1 VADGD
6 RPSKPIA
13 NTTLLNV
20 VIVIAV
26 LYFARAVFIP
36 LALAVLL
43 AFLLGPLV
51 IRLRHWGLGRVPA
64 TMVVVL
70 FSCSVIAVIGTGMT
84 SQLADFAHKMPEYQH
99 NVREKLH
106 ELRTSGGG
114 LINRVS
120 RIVRNVTEELT
131 PTAPPTPGAR
141 PGEEKPVPVEIHK
154 TPFSPLDLVP
164 LVLGSALNTVV
175 MAGIVV
181 VFVIFILIQRED
193 LRDRVIKLAGAGRV
207 NLTTKVLDDAA
218 QRVSRFLLA
227 QLIVN
232 ACYGVLVGIG
242 LYFTGVPNPLLWATL
257 AALLRYI
264 PYLGIWIAAA
274 MPAAVAVAVDP
285 GWLKLWFVFGIYI
298 GVDLLIYNFVEPLL
312 YGSSTGISPIAIL
325 VATVFWTWLWGPL
338 GLLLATPLTV
348 CLVVIGRHV
357 PRLSF
362 LSVMLSDEPVLG
374 PETRLYQ
381 RLLAIDLEEATDVA
395 EEFLKEGKSLE
406 EFFDVVVIPALS
418 LAEEDRHRG
427 KLDEAKEHALF
438 QNALLLIDDIAERA
452 EDLAAGNGSK
462 RRADLKSNGK
472 QHRHQV
478 SEEFSVAC
486 IPARDE
492 ADEIASRMLVEL
504 LNRRGVAA
512 RAFGASAL
520 AGECLE
526 TVSQA
531 GAKVVCV
538 LSVPPFGYMHARY
551 LCRRLQGQLP
561 ECKVVAAILTEREAD
576 EIKKRE
582 PQLPA
587 DELVT
592 SLREALT
599 AVLSLAATKTSEP
612 QTAVQA

>member
-1 VADGD
+1 VADAD
-6 RPSKPIA
+6 RPTKQIG
-13 NTTLLNV
+13 NTTLVSV
-20 VIVIAV
+20 VIFTAV

-64 TMVVVL
+64 AMIVVL
-70 FSCSVIAVIGTGMT
+70 FSFSVVAVIGTGMT
-84 SQLADFAHKMPEYQH
+84 SQFADFAHKMPEYQH
-99 NVREKLH
+99 NVREKLQ
-106 ELRTSGGG
+106 ELRSSGGG

-120 RIVRNVTEELT
+120 RIVRNLTDELT
-131 PTAPPTPGAR
+131 PPAPPTGAR

-154 TPFSPLDLVP
+154 TPFAPLDLVP
-164 LVLGSALNTVV
+164 MLLGSALNIVM
-175 MAGIVV
+175 MAGIVI

-227 QLIVN
+227 QLIIN
-232 ACYGVLVGIG
+232 ACYGLLVGIG
-242 LYFTGVPNPLLWATL
+242 LYFIGVPNPLLWATL

-285 GWLKLWFVFGIYI
+285 GWLKLWFVFGTYI
-298 GVDLLIYNFVEPLL
+298 GVDLLVYNLAEPLL

-325 VATVFWTWLWGPL
+325 VAAVFWTWLWGPL

-381 RLLAIDLEEATDVA
+381 RLLAMDLEEATEVA
-395 EEFLKEGKSLE
+395 EEFLKEDKSLE

-427 KLDEAKEHALF
+427 KLDEAQEHALF
-438 QNALLLIDDIAERA
+438 QNALLLIEDIGERA

-462 RRADLKSNGK
+462 RRPDPKSNGR
-472 QHRHQV
+472 QHDRPV
-478 SEEFSVAC
+478 PEEFSVAC

-492 ADEIASRMLVEL
+492 ADEIASRMLAQL
-504 LNRRGVAA
+504 LNKRGVSA
-512 RAFGASAL
+512 RALGSSAL
-520 AGECLE
+520 AGECLDA
-526 TVSQA
+526 VSQA
-531 GAKVVCV
+531 RAKVVCV
-538 LSVPPFGYMHARY
+538 VSVPPFGYMHARY
-551 LCRRLQGQLP
+551 LCRRLQAQSP
-561 ECKVVAAILTEREAD
+561 ECKVVAAILTEREAE

-587 DELVT
+587 EELVT

-599 AVLSLAATKTSEP
+599 AVLSLEATKSQET